1 MRRYRSILS
10 SNPGAE
16 PINVTPLIDVVMCLI
31 IFFLIVGKLA
41 ANEKARVQLPGSS
54 IGQVAERQ
62 DAVVVSVARDTTNPA
77 RPVALISIDGEL
89 VKDGEELVRR
99 LQTRLEIQARLA
111 ARITREEPQPISRG
125 KVTVRADKDLP
136 YEAVEPVLTACA
148 KLGINRVDYATART
162 DLSPAGGGAK

>member
-1 MRRYRSILS
+1 LRRYRSQLA

-54 IGQVAERQ
+54 IGAVAERQ
-62 DAVVVSVARDTTNPA
+62 DAVTVSIARDSTTEGK
-77 RPVALISIDGEL
+77 PVSLISVDGRL
-89 VKDGEELVRR
+89 AKDGTELVRM
-99 LQTRLEIQARLA
+99 LQDRLEAQARLA
-111 ARITREEPQPISRG
+111 AYRVKGEPQPISRG

-148 KLGINRVDYATART
+148 QLGINRVDYATART
-162 DLSPAGGGAK
+162 DIVPGGGGAK

>member
-41 ANEKARVQLPGSS
+41 ANEKARIQLPGTS

-62 DAVVVSVARDTTNPA
+62 DAVVVSIARDSTTQGKPIS
-77 RPVALISIDGEL
+77 LISVQGDFAKDGPDLLRLLQSHLESQAKAHARL
-89 VKDGEELVRR
+89 VKGD
-99 LQTRLEIQARLA
+99 I
-111 ARITREEPQPISRG
+111 QPISRG

-148 KLGINRVDYATART
+148 QLGINKVDYATART
-162 DLSPAGGGAK
+162 DLTPGGAK